1 MRISFMKK
9 IFSTILLVFLLTN
22 FSLAQTE
29 KIGTVSGKVTEKL
42 SGQPIEGANI
52 TNGTVNTQT
61 DAEGNF
67 KLEVPAGQYN
77 LRFSAKGFS
86 EVLTA
91 QISVTANRTFV
102 QDAQL
107 SIVLAD
113 EAVEIKSDVFAATET
128 LPVSQ
133 TTLNRDEIRNTP
145 GSGGDIL
152 RSISSLPSVTSLGAE
167 FGDYIVRGGT
177 TNENLVFID
186 NIPVADFTLFSDKF
200 DNGRGGRGA
209 VLASDVIQR
218 ADFSAGGFGPRYG
231 DKMSSVL
238 DVGIRESNRNR
249 VQTVIFAD
257 LGNAGGS
264 IDIPFGEKGGWVSS
278 VRRSYIDVVFDVL
291 DLGDIGRPRNWD
303 FINKGVYDLNS
314 RNKLSFTAIN
324 SFETFDL
331 TAVQAAASD
340 RRTDRLE
347 TFRRSQRAILGLT
360 LSTTI
365 GNSTLSQ
372 ITAWGNF
379 LHNDGSLS
387 RLDAARTLQRNRD
400 LRDSQFGVKEE
411 LTSALSP
418 KIQLAAG
425 GGIYFDNANYF
436 SFERSGFGFSPLEE
450 EYNAPNRSN
459 RLILGTTTSAYAYG
473 QFTFRP
479 TARFSITPSV
489 RIDRYGLT
497 DETLASPRLSARF
510 QATNKVAVTFA
521 TGIYRQTP
529 GLFVMSLTPANRN
542 LKSQQALHLV
552 GGVEWLAAEDLRI
565 RAEVFR
571 KKYDNLVIQPIL
583 GNFNYTNTGSGEAD
597 GVEISLQKA
606 LSGKWAGQI
615 SYSFINSKRRITDG
629 GFAYPSDEERPHQFT
644 AIGITRVWG
653 ITFAG
658 KYRYATGLP
667 YDLRTPVQFATNPAR
682 FLQRL
687 SSSQN
692 RNALR
697 LSRYSNVD
705 LRVEKK
711 FDFKKWSIAPYLD
724 MFNVFASDNTS
735 QVNYEFT
742 RRNPQFLEENARI
755 PIFGMRLEF

>member
-1 MRISFMKK
+1 MKRFYFIISV
-9 IFSTILLVFLLTN
+9 IFLLVN
-22 FSLAQTE
+22 LAFGQD

-42 SGQPIEGANI
+42 SGQPIANA
-52 TNGTVNTQT
+52 TVSNGTVNVQT
-61 DAEGNF
+61 DGDGNF
-67 KLEVPAGQYN
+67 KLEIPAGEYN

-86 EVLTA
+86 DVLTG
-91 QISVTANRTFV
+91 QITITANRVFV
-102 QDAQL
+102 QNAQL

-113 EAVEIKSDVFAATET
+113 EQVEIASDVFASTDDKP
-128 LPVSQ
+128 LSQ
-133 TTLNRDEIRNTP
+133 TSLNRDEIRNTP

-152 RSISSLPSVTSLGAE
+152 RSISSLPSVTSIGAE

-186 NIPVADFTLFSDKF
+186 NIPVADFTLFSDKY
-200 DNGRGGRGA
+200 DNGKGGRGA

-218 ADFSAGGFGPRYG
+218 ADFSAGGFGAKYG

-238 DVGIRESNRNR
+238 DVGLRESNRNR

-278 VRRSYIDVVFDVL
+278 IRRSYIDVVFDVL

-303 FINKGVYDLNS
+303 FINKGFYDLND
-314 RNKLSFTAIN
+314 RNKLSITAIN
-324 SFETFDL
+324 SFETFTLDA
-331 TAVQAAASD
+331 TQAATSD
-340 RRTDRLE
+340 RRTDRL
-347 TFRRSQRAILGLT
+347 TTNRRSRRAIFGGT
-360 LSTTI
+360 LSTTF

-372 ITAWGNF
+372 ITAWGNI
-379 LHNDGSLS
+379 LHNDGNLV
-387 RLDAARTLQRNRD
+387 RLDTAKTLQRSRD
-400 LRDSQFGVKEE
+400 LRDSQFGIKEE
-411 LTSALSP
+411 LTSSISP

-425 GGIYFDNANYF
+425 GGIYFDSANYF

-459 RLILGTTTSAYAYG
+459 RLNLGTVTSAYGYG
-473 QFTFRP
+473 QITFRP

-497 DETLASPRLSARF
+497 DETKASPRLSARF
-510 QATNKVAVTFA
+510 SASNKVAITFA

-529 GLFVMSLTPANRN
+529 SIFVMSQTPNNRN
-542 LKSQQALHLV
+542 LKSQKAFHVV
-552 GGVEWLAAEDLRI
+552 GGVEWLAAENLRV
-565 RAEVFR
+565 RGEVFS
-571 KKYDNLVIQPIL
+571 KKYDDLVIQPIL
-583 GNFNYTNTGSGEAD
+583 GNFNYTNTGSGNAN
-597 GVEISLQKA
+597 GVEISMQKA

-615 SYSFINSKRRITDG
+615 SYSFLKSNRRISDG
-629 GFAYPSDEERPHQFT
+629 SFAYPSDEERPHQFT

-653 ITFAG
+653 ITFAA
-658 KYRYATGLP
+658 KYRFASGLP
-667 YDLRTPVQFATNPAR
+667 FDARTAVQFASSPAR

-687 SSSQN
+687 ASIQN

-697 LSRYSNVD
+697 LKNYSNFD
-705 LRVEKK
+705 FRVEKK

-724 MFNVFASDNTS
+724 MFNVFATDNPT

-742 RRNPQFLEENARI
+742 RRNPQFLEENARL